1 MNNTVL
7 SNELLS
13 NYLKNLVNQFFKILP
28 MREEEEPSL
37 QVYLRSLQSELLGFK
52 ELVEALKADSQYTSL
67 LAILQFMIDNPD
79 CPVDDVRREVFRA
92 ISICNKLR
100 YRYTKGG
107 VNDERMDNLQSSP
120 RIARKNI
127 TGSCIEA

>member
-1 MNNTVL
+1 MSNTVL
-7 SNELLS
+7 SNDLLS

-28 MREEEEPSL
+28 MREEEESSL
-37 QVYLRSLQSELLGFK
+37 RVYLKSLQSELLGFK
-52 ELVEALKADSQYTSL
+52 ELVEALKADSQYTSI
-67 LAILQFMIDNPD
+67 LAILQYMIDNPD

-107 VNDERMDNLQSSP
+107 ANDECLDDIQSSP
-120 RIARKNI
+120 RIKRKDCAGNF
-127 TGSCIEA
+127 TEA